1 MTLNASIQLNYVN
14 FKIYE
19 FDLDLDPMT
28 LILKLSLDI
37 VKRYVCT
44 KNEASTLN
52 GSKVIAWTD
61 RNTDRWTDRQMDRQI
76 DGQTDRWTDRQTDSS
91 ENITY
96 PHMRMVINTSQY
108 DRGVIFKVFFGQ

>member
-1 MTLNASIQLNYVN
+1 MWILK
-14 FKIYE
+14 FYE

-28 LILKLSLDI
+28 LILKLDLDI

-61 RNTDRWTDRQMDRQI
+61 TQTET
-76 DGQTDRWTDRQTDSS
+76 QTDRWTDRQTDSS

-96 PHMRMVINTSQY
+96 PHTQMVKTISKKNPDMNMCVIDAYVVVQEIYIN
-108 DRGVIFKVFFGQ
+108 INPEW